1 MDDTAKRQV
10 STCFR
15 HSDAFVFSWENK
27 LRIVTRLLTEVGR
40 LSHSQFSGALRPF
53 FMKMKNKVLVHGSLC
68 WRRSPHCSSAF
79 CQLPLASDPYCIGN
93 KNSGSITC
101 SMCYLS
107 DSWLDVQ
114 LFPQMEERKKQTK
127 PQYISVMWNF
137 RDRSSRK
144 KCFRKEMLL
153 ISSSGSSRK
162 KVRAKA
168 FFQSPTSD
176 EKYFILIPHICFK
189 RQQTKLTV

>member
-1 MDDTAKRQV
+1 
-10 STCFR
+10 
-15 HSDAFVFSWENK
+15 
-27 LRIVTRLLTEVGR
+27 
-40 LSHSQFSGALRPF
+40 
-53 FMKMKNKVLVHGSLC
+53 MKMKKKVQVHGSLC
-68 WRRSPHCSSAF
+68 WHRSPHCSSAF

-93 KNSGSITC
+93 KNNGCITC

-114 LFPQMEERKKQTK
+114 LFPLMEERKKQKK
-127 PQYISVMWNF
+127 PQYISVVWKF
-137 RDRSSRK
+137 RDRSSGK
-144 KCFRKEMLL
+144 KCCRKEMF

-168 FFQSPTSD
+168 SFQSPTFD

-189 RQQTKLTV
+189 LQQTKLTVEILHVLSCKWELQVYLITGVSELALCQRPAMVWALILMLILIILI